1 VKLSALANTKQV
13 DKFGVRLQKVDGI
26 AKKLGKVLAGVFAI
40 ATVKKIINVGEAY
53 EKQQNDLASL
63 TGSMVVAKM
72 RMQELEGVAK
82 SSAFT
87 TQQMTNAFIALKS
100 HGLDPTANFMQS
112 MGQFA
117 SYAGSNIE
125 TVAKALERA
134 SLGRMRR
141 IGELLGTKVTM
152 DGDRVFA
159 TINGELVE
167 SQKGIKG
174 FMRELERIQGSEWAK
189 ANKRNLDTMSSAMNK
204 LKDVGERSARAI
216 AEGFAGD
223 LPIAVNKFAE
233 AVYRLMLVFA
243 LFGKVVGSLLDTLL
257 PAFEW
262 LISLGDKYT
271 LVLGDIEDWIAG
283 IVVALGALKLA
294 AVIG

>member
-1 VKLSALANTKQV
+1 
-13 DKFGVRLQKVDGI
+13 
-26 AKKLGKVLAGVFAI
+26 
-40 ATVKKIINVGEAY
+40 KIINVNEAY

-141 IGELLGTKVTM
+141 ISELLGTKVTM

-174 FMRELERIQGSEWAK
+174 FMRELERIQGGEWAK

-223 LPIAVNKFAE
+223 LPSAVNKFAE
-233 AVYRLMLVFA
+233 AVDRLMPAFA
-243 LFGKVVGSLLDTLL
+243 WFGKVVGSLLDTLL

-294 AVIG
+294 AMVGFAPFSWPIAAIAAIAAGLFALFKLFTSDQGKSFLERALERAC